1 MRSRRGLVVEG
12 GEGRK
17 GRERDAGPG
26 LRDEYI
32 AMPTTS
38 WRQKKAIVEGRGDG
52 GEAGRVAGMR
62 RTGDGDLFDGEAN
75 LR

>member
-1 MRSRRGLVVEG
+1 MRSRRGWGVAG